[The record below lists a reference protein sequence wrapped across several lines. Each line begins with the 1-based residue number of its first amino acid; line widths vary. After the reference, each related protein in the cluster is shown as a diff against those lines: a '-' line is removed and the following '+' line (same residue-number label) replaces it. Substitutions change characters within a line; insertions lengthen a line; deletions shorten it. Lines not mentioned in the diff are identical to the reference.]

1 MDKHDD
7 DVGVSRVSESSGN
20 ATVLVAGETLDEE
33 KLGCGGDESGEL
45 MVGLVG
51 SDVFFDGVS
60 GVGVGG
66 NGELGVQGDGF
77 VDDQGRGDG
86 VEELGEIAGSSGD
99 KVFEGDGVVSEDVV
113 MEEVG
118 IVAKEVVVEENV
130 KVAVSESG
138 LERGEELTEREGVS
152 CESTVPFPCEDSD
165 MHGDAMNC
173 DTKVV
178 EEDVK
183 VVMNEDSKNYGEV
196 TESDRVSC
204 ELATLSAHEDSDMHG
219 DAMKSNTKV
228 VEEDVKVVVD
238 EDSKKCGEVTERD
251 CVTCE
256 LATLTDLDGSD
267 MHGDAMKCDTKVAKE
282 DVKVVVDEDS
292 LKYVEVTE
300 RDGVSCEMAISS
312 AGEDINMHS
321 YVIEEDVKVA
331 ANEES
336 LGRGEIVIERDE
348 VSCKLA
354 TTSAEE
360 DSSIPR
366 EAVNGADEVG
376 AGETLVVTESSS
388 VSTHIAEELDS
399 VVNEDRAEAVKS
411 SVEVLE
417 NQLMKPV
424 IGVLGDEAS
433 DAHVLYDIVSSDK
446 SVGTAKR
453 TGLIEGVI
461 EEDMKVPGSES
472 GLKRDEEVTV
482 RGDVS
487 SVLATPSACEDGHM
501 HGDAMDSDTKVAE
514 EDVEVVTNENSRKC
528 EEVTERNAGSCKL
541 TVTSSCENTD
551 IQVDTMNCS
560 SKVIDE
566 NPKIAPIENAFGR
579 GENVID
585 RDDVSWGLE
594 SGIHAVAEN
603 GTDEV
608 SAGDKLL
615 VTGSYNA
622 DTSGAAETLT
632 SVANEDGAEE
642 AVKPLGKA
650 LENQMMPNIGLLG
663 NEATDAHVL
672 DDMDTS
678 DRSGETAMRTGLI
691 EGEFDIDEGT
701 QTSID
706 LVSTIERSGIVAGV
720 TEAIDDKILN
730 SDGDVKF
737 GDHKFLT
744 TASEEI
750 LVENAECRRE
760 KELKA
765 EPLHGSSRS
774 DIAVCSDPESGGK
787 QILADT
793 QLILNDSLLVNP
805 IANIDRH
812 ETICSDTGK
821 NVEQFDILGTNVSG
835 DGFKEAIDSK
845 ENGSVADAS
854 NHTLSGCI
862 EGVMAGNNS
871 EIDVGIHTYPIS
883 SSQENHDTEATMM
896 SINVADSNMEVSTT
910 AMDAIFG
917 SEDIRGLKF
926 DPSRKDGDVPINEE
940 KINKHVTDC
949 IDSGVQETE
958 GDSDLPIPKFLDAT
972 STGNFVEGTSGQD
985 HILEVEEEYNDENQA
1000 DASKMEET
1008 DGLDK
1013 AMDFEQSDAFDEK
1026 FPEQMSPG
1034 DGSLFSDCHSH
1045 YLLPPEN
1052 EGEFS
1057 ASDLVWGKVRSH
1069 PWWPGQI
1076 CNPSDASE
1084 KAMKHHKKDCFLVS
1098 YFGDRTFAWNDA
1110 SWLRPFRTHFS
1121 LIKEQSNS
1129 EAFQHAVSCALAEVS
1144 RRVELGLACSCIPK
1158 KSLAGIESQSLENAG
1173 IHQEA
1178 AIRYGVDESSA
1189 ASCFEPKELLE
1200 HIRSL
1205 AVLPAAGSDVLLQ
1218 LVISKAQLSA
1228 FSRFKGQCP
1237 LPEFQSYGGLLEKD
1251 ANTDGIQ
1258 QHVNQIISENN
1269 FSSKRSHDFV
1279 DSLPPRKKERSM
1291 SDLIEDKPHSSDVDD
1306 EFNSNITDKSFATSA
1321 GIKRKAQNSLTEGSD
1336 KRQSYYAAK
1345 VSTTASQSPK
1355 PSFKIGECIR
1365 RAASQLTASPS
1376 LVKSNSEKFLK
1387 VDDSVGQHLGLDDT
1401 SQIPVNSQKERTM
1414 LSPEHSSLAETLSQ
1428 LHLAA
1433 QDPIKGYSFLKN
1445 ITTFFTGFRHS
1456 VASGQ
1461 NSRMRNLSTGRG
1473 GRKKKA
1479 PQSILNS
1486 PEEFEFDDVN
1496 DSYWTDR
1503 IVQNYGEDE
1512 LLNNAQNG
1520 EADYQLLLH
1529 QADKPVKSSR
1539 RSRKQFSN
1547 GEHLVVAE
1555 EPIAEQIDKKQ
1566 DCSPTELIL
1575 NFSEGHSLPTELN
1588 LNKILRRFGP
1598 LRECETEVDRE
1609 TRRARVVYK
1618 RSSDAEVALSS
1629 AGNFN
1634 IFGPMHV
1641 KYELSYVPSAP
1652 YKPLPVAALEGE
1664 LNASSFI

>member
-1 MDKHDD
+1 
-7 DVGVSRVSESSGN
+7 
-20 ATVLVAGETLDEE
+20 
-33 KLGCGGDESGEL
+33 
-45 MVGLVG
+45 
-51 SDVFFDGVS
+51 
-60 GVGVGG
+60 
-66 NGELGVQGDGF
+66 
-77 VDDQGRGDG
+77 
-86 VEELGEIAGSSGD
+86 
-99 KVFEGDGVVSEDVV
+99 
-113 MEEVG
+113 
-118 IVAKEVVVEENV
+118 
-130 KVAVSESG
+130 
-138 LERGEELTEREGVS
+138 
-152 CESTVPFPCEDSD
+152 
-165 MHGDAMNC
+165 
-173 DTKVV
+173 
-178 EEDVK
+178 
-183 VVMNEDSKNYGEV
+183 
-196 TESDRVSC
+196 
-204 ELATLSAHEDSDMHG
+204 
-219 DAMKSNTKV
+219 
-228 VEEDVKVVVD
+228 
-238 EDSKKCGEVTERD
+238 
-251 CVTCE
+251 
-256 LATLTDLDGSD
+256 
-267 MHGDAMKCDTKVAKE
+267 
-282 DVKVVVDEDS
+282 
-292 LKYVEVTE
+292 
-300 RDGVSCEMAISS
+300 
-312 AGEDINMHS
+312 
-321 YVIEEDVKVA
+321 
-331 ANEES
+331 
-336 LGRGEIVIERDE
+336 
-348 VSCKLA
+348 
-354 TTSAEE
+354 
-360 DSSIPR
+360 
-366 EAVNGADEVG
+366 
-376 AGETLVVTESSS
+376 
-388 VSTHIAEELDS
+388 
-399 VVNEDRAEAVKS
+399 
-411 SVEVLE
+411 
-417 NQLMKPV
+417 
-424 IGVLGDEAS
+424 
-433 DAHVLYDIVSSDK
+433 
-446 SVGTAKR
+446 
-453 TGLIEGVI
+453 
-461 EEDMKVPGSES
+461 
-472 GLKRDEEVTV
+472 
-482 RGDVS
+482 
-487 SVLATPSACEDGHM
+487 
-501 HGDAMDSDTKVAE
+501 
-514 EDVEVVTNENSRKC
+514 
-528 EEVTERNAGSCKL
+528 
-541 TVTSSCENTD
+541 
-551 IQVDTMNCS
+551 
-560 SKVIDE
+560 
-566 NPKIAPIENAFGR
+566 
-579 GENVID
+579 
-585 RDDVSWGLE
+585 
-594 SGIHAVAEN
+594 
-603 GTDEV
+603 
-608 SAGDKLL
+608 
-615 VTGSYNA
+615 
-622 DTSGAAETLT
+622 
-632 SVANEDGAEE
+632 
-642 AVKPLGKA
+642 
-650 LENQMMPNIGLLG
+650 
-663 NEATDAHVL
+663 
-672 DDMDTS
+672 
-678 DRSGETAMRTGLI
+678 
-691 EGEFDIDEGT
+691 
-701 QTSID
+701 
-706 LVSTIERSGIVAGV
+706 
-720 TEAIDDKILN
+720 
-730 SDGDVKF
+730 
-737 GDHKFLT
+737 
-744 TASEEI
+744 
-750 LVENAECRRE
+750 
-760 KELKA
+760 
-765 EPLHGSSRS
+765 
-774 DIAVCSDPESGGK
+774 
-787 QILADT
+787 
-793 QLILNDSLLVNP
+793 
-805 IANIDRH
+805 
-812 ETICSDTGK
+812 
-821 NVEQFDILGTNVSG
+821 
-835 DGFKEAIDSK
+835 
-845 ENGSVADAS
+845 
-854 NHTLSGCI
+854 
-862 EGVMAGNNS
+862 MAGNNS